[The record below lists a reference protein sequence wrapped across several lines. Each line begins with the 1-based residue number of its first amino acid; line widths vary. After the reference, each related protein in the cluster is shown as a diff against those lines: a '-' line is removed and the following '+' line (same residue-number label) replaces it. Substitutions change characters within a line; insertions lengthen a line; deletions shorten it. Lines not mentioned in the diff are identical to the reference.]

1 MIYFVRKLIKNGG
14 LIQLNLL
21 IEEFRKVFNYLKCL
35 TEINIETLDTAR
47 TKSKIQSEICIM
59 L

>member
-1 MIYFVRKLIKNGG
+1 MIYFVRKLIKNDG

-21 IEEFRKVFNYLKCL
+21 IEEFRKVFNYLKCF
-35 TEINIETLDTAR
+35 TKINIETLDTAW
-47 TKSKIQSEICIM
+47 TKSKIQSEIRIM

>member
-1 MIYFVRKLIKNGG
+1 MIYFVRKLIKNDG

-21 IEEFRKVFNYLKCL
+21 IEEFRKILNYLKCF
-35 TEINIETLDTAR
+35 TEINIETLDTAW
-47 TKSKIQSEICIM
+47 TKSKIQSEIRIM

>member
-1 MIYFVRKLIKNGG
+1 MIYSVRKLIKNGG

-21 IEEFRKVFNYLKCL
+21 IEEFRKVFNYLKCF